1 MVSLK
6 HYCGFQRD
14 FSAENRSAWK
24 IGHKNLAAVNARLS
38 FDDGQDGGLPYR

>member
-14 FSAENRSAWK
+14 FSAENRSTGTETPIQAWK
-24 IGHKNLAAVNARLS
+24 IGHKNLAAVCTLI
-38 FDDGQDGGLPYR
+38 F

>member
-24 IGHKNLAAVNARLS
+24 IGHKNLV
-38 FDDGQDGGLPYR
+38 DDGQDGGLPYR